1 MAAAASVAAQLGSSG
16 EPMSIEAERVALEA
30 LKGKARAL
38 EAAWDT
44 SLEEDEAAAAAAAR
58 GTKVGAMHKQSDAA
72 AAAAADSSERDVAE
86 GVEEDEAAAADVAR
100 LSSEVA
106 AGLGLGEVAAG
117 EGTSLGG
124 EVVSEVAAAESAADG
139 PRDNGEGDERMGNI
153 LALRVVRKRLVRRV
167 IEVLDTLDQSVA

>member
-1 MAAAASVAAQLGSSG
+1 MGTSVS
-16 EPMSIEAERVALEA
+16 PW
-30 LKGKARAL
+30 L

-44 SLEEDEAAAAAAAR
+44 SLEEDEAAAAAAVAAR

-72 AAAAADSSERDVAE
+72 AAAAAAADSSACDVAE
-86 GVEEDEAAAADVAR
+86 GVEADLAAAAADVAR

-117 EGTSLGG
+117 EGNSLRGYRG
-124 EVVSEVAAAESAADG
+124 EVVSEVAAAEAVADG
-139 PRDNGEGDERMGNI
+139 PRDNGERDERMANI